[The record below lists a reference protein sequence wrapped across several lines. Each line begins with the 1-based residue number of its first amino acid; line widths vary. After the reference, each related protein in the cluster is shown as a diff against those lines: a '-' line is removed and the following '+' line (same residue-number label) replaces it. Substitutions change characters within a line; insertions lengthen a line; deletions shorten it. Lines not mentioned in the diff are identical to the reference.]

1 MQPDLPGARNRPAG
15 GLCRPVLPVS
25 RSAWHHE
32 NVPMSQAADPTSEVH
47 RVTTDRLPDV
57 AWLFGTHAGVNG
69 CWCQAFTVSRSEY
82 HKGWTDGGN
91 RARFEAAAAAPGP
104 PIGLLAY
111 RDDEPVGWCAVG
123 PRDRYKAAIGS
134 RARIMRN
141 RDPSEDDRVFFVS
154 CLFVRVGYR
163 GSGVTYDLLR
173 SAIDLARELGAP
185 AIEGWPRSGDN
196 RQQSDLYYG
205 RESLFTEFGFSV
217 VDRPSPHR
225 AVMRL
230 ELD

>member
-1 MQPDLPGARNRPAG
+1 MTEDAR
-15 GLCRPVLPVS
+15 
-25 RSAWHHE
+25 
-32 NVPMSQAADPTSEVH
+32 PTSEVQ
-47 RVTTDRLPDV
+47 RVTTDLLPDV
-57 AWLFGTHAGVNG
+57 ALLFETHGSTRG
-69 CWCQAFTVSRSEY
+69 CWCQAFTVSSSEY
-82 HKGWTDGGN
+82 QKGWRDGEN
-91 RARFEAAAAAPGP
+91 RRRFEAAAAETGP

-111 RDDEPVGWCAVG
+111 RGDEPVGWCAVG
-123 PRDRYKAAIGS
+123 PRDRYKAAIGK
-134 RARIMRN
+134 RARILRN

-185 AIEGWPRSGDN
+185 AIEGWPRSGSD

-205 RESLFTEFGFSV
+205 RESLFAGFGFSV

>member
-1 MQPDLPGARNRPAG
+1 MSELAR
-15 GLCRPVLPVS
+15 
-25 RSAWHHE
+25 
-32 NVPMSQAADPTSEVH
+32 PTSEVR
-47 RVTTDRLPDV
+47 RVTTSLLPDV
-57 AWLFGTHAGVNG
+57 ARLFETHGATRG

-82 HKGWTDGGN
+82 QKGWRDGGN
-91 RARFEAAAAAPGP
+91 RARFEAAAAEPGP

-111 RDDEPVGWCAVG
+111 RAGEPVGWCAVG
-123 PRDRYKAAIGS
+123 PRDRYKAAIGA

-141 RDPSEDDRVFFVS
+141 RDPREDDRVFFVS
-154 CLFVRVGYR
+154 CLFVRVGHR

-173 SAIDLARELGAP
+173 AAVDLARELGAP
-185 AIEGWPRSGDN
+185 AIEGWPRSGND

-205 RESLFTEFGFSV
+205 RESLFAGLGFVV
-217 VDRPSPHR
+217 VDRPSPQR